1 MIDSF
6 GRKIN
11 YLRISLTDR
20 CNLRCKYCMPE
31 EGVYKFSHADM
42 LTLEEVF
49 EVAKVFVELGIDKI
63 RLTGGEPLV
72 RKGILELIRNIS
84 SLKGV
89 KELAMTTNGTLLK
102 DYAQA
107 LKEAGL
113 NRVNISLDTLNEEK
127 YKAITRGGD
136 LKSTL
141 QGIEAAKRR
150 IITH

>member
-1 MIDSF
+1 
-6 GRKIN
+6 
-11 YLRISLTDR
+11 
-20 CNLRCKYCMPE
+20 
-31 EGVYKFSHADM
+31 M

-107 LKEAGL
+107 L
-113 NRVNISLDTLNEEK
+113 
-127 YKAITRGGD
+127 
-136 LKSTL
+136 
-141 QGIEAAKRR
+141 RR
-150 IITH
+150 LAL